1 MSRQNLL
8 FPTLRAAFAPLAGPS
23 TPRAFSSSQ
32 PSLVSTRKLVAKRR
46 RAANLALQASRVRK
60 PDSIDPVLGRVQYKG
75 EAPTNP
81 WEGCRLQR
89 VLLDY
94 NAIAYSMPPDY
105 TAGEQPRYLLPGV
118 SKEDAELLFR
128 AVPHAS
134 TELRYASGQG
144 TEKTEQEQA
153 RQSEMMM
160 RILDLRNASKNAI
173 SVLNRQ
179 RVIDEFGA
187 GVDSGSSAVQAALST
202 AKIHNLLSHIEGNPR
217 DTSNKRALRL
227 LVQER
232 ARHLK
237 YWRRK
242 QGEEAYDK
250 LLTDLGLQREAVEGE
265 LFIGF

>member
-81 WEGCRLQR
+81 WEG
-89 VLLDY
+89 Y
-94 NAIAYSMPPDY
+94 Y

-187 GVDSGSSAVQAALST
+187 GVDSGSSAVQAALLT
-202 AKIHNLLSHIEGNPR
+202 AKIHNLLSHIEENPR

>member
-1 MSRQNLL
+1 MSPQNLL
-8 FPTLRAAFAPLAGPS
+8 YTTLRATLAPLAGPS

-32 PSLVSTRKLVAKRR
+32 RSLVSTRKLVAKRR
-46 RAANLALQASRVRK
+46 KAANLALQASRVRK

-118 SKEDAELLFR
+118 SKEDAELLFN

-144 TEKTEQEQA
+144 SEKTEQEQA

-160 RILDLRNASKNAI
+160 RILDLRNASKDAI
-173 SVLNRQ
+173 NVLNRQ

-187 GVDSGSSAVQAALST
+187 GVDSGSSAVQ
-202 AKIHNLLSHIEGNPR
+202 GNPR

-237 YWRRK
+237 YWKRK
-242 QGEEAYDK
+242 QGEEAYEK
-250 LLTDLGLQREAVEGE
+250 LLADLGLQREAVEGE

>member
-1 MSRQNLL
+1 MSPQNLL
-8 FPTLRAAFAPLAGPS
+8 YTTLRATLAPLAGPS

-32 PSLVSTRKLVAKRR
+32 RSLVSTRKLVAKRR
-46 RAANLALQASRVRK
+46 KAANLALQASRVRK

-105 TAGEQPRYLLPGV
+105 SAGEQPRYLLPGV
-118 SKEDAELLFR
+118 SKEDAELLFN

-144 TEKTEQEQA
+144 SEKTEQEQA

-160 RILDLRNASKNAI
+160 RILDLRNASKDAI
-173 SVLNRQ
+173 NVLNRQ

-187 GVDSGSSAVQAALST
+187 GVDSGSSAVQ
-202 AKIHNLLSHIEGNPR
+202 G
-217 DTSNKRALRL
+217 RL
-227 LVQER
+227 
-232 ARHLK
+232 
-237 YWRRK
+237 
-242 QGEEAYDK
+242 
-250 LLTDLGLQREAVEGE
+250 
-265 LFIGF
+265 